1 MVAGSAADW
10 ESEINNREIE
20 NLEIVGARLTRPF
33 CRRWLILDNRFSVF
47 TISPPQ
53 MKTRIPSIVPLLLA
67 LLGSSAFAA
76 DKLTI
81 TVTHD
86 LAIARPAETI
96 AVPWAEVAKA
106 LPGALLQKLM
116 VKDAGGQ
123 SLAYQV
129 TNVAPQAKD
138 PEGKGIA
145 YGELIFQH
153 DFAAGEKN
161 ATFTVEMSETVAPV
175 FPTKAFAR
183 YIPER
188 LDDFAWENDRIG
200 HRTYGP
206 ALAAPVEPG
215 ASKEVLVTSGLDVWC
230 KRVDYPIVDRWYNKG
245 HDHYHKD
252 EGEGMDMYQVG
263 PSRGCGG
270 TGVWDGKALH
280 VGRNY
285 KSWKI
290 LANGPIRSVFE
301 LAYDTWMANG
311 TIVSE
316 VKRFTVDA
324 GHNLDQIDSTFT
336 VAVGPKEIT
345 VAIGLH
351 KNPADRGQDA
361 QIALTPNP
369 ADGSFTQ
376 WVVQKTNGSL
386 GTAVIVPAGFQGI
399 AEDERNHLL
408 LAKAV
413 SGQPLRYF
421 AGAGWSKSGQFAS
434 QQAWNDYVA
443 ACAARARAPVVVTL
457 SPSS

>member
-1 MVAGSAADW
+1 
-10 ESEINNREIE
+10 
-20 NLEIVGARLTRPF
+20 
-33 CRRWLILDNRFSVF
+33 
-47 TISPPQ
+47 
-53 MKTRIPSIVPLLLA
+53 MKTLLFLA
-67 LLGSSAFAA
+67 AA
-76 DKLTI
+76 LWAAVATATAERLVI

-96 AVPWAEVAKA
+96 TVPWSEVARG
-106 LPGALLQKLM
+106 LPGALLQRIA
-116 VKDAGGQ
+116 VKDAAGKV
-123 SLAYQV
+123 LPYQV

-153 DFAAGEKN
+153 DFAAGEKT
-161 ATFTVEMSETVAPV
+161 AKFTVEKTEAVAPV
-175 FPTKAFAR
+175 FPTRAFAR
-183 YIPER
+183 YVPER
-188 LDDFAWENDRIG
+188 LDDFAWENDKIG

-206 ALAAPVEPG
+206 ALAAPVAPG
-215 ASKEVLVTSGLDVWC
+215 ASKEVLVTSGLDIWC
-230 KRVDYPIVDRWYNKG
+230 KRVGYPIVDRWYNKG

-263 PSRGCGG
+263 ASRGCGG

-285 KSWKI
+285 QSWKV

-301 LAYDTWMANG
+301 LSYDTWMANG

-324 GHNLDQIDSTFT
+324 GHNLDQVESTFT

-345 VAIGLH
+345 VAIGLN
-351 KNPADRGQDA
+351 KTPADKGQDA
-361 QIALTPNP
+361 QIVLTPNQ
-369 ADGSFTQ
+369 ADGSATQ

-386 GTAVIVPAGFQGI
+386 GTAVIVPAGFQGF

-408 LAKAV
+408 LAKVV

-421 AGAGWSKSGQFAS
+421 VGAGWSKAGEFTTPEAW
-434 QQAWNDYVA
+434 QAYVA
-443 ACAARARAPVVVTL
+443 ACAARARAPVTVTL
-457 SPSS
+457 SPAS